1 MSGGK
6 GGSTTSSVQI
16 PDWAQ
21 DAAKKNIAMGE
32 YASQLG
38 YMPYYGLDVAA
49 QTPAQ
54 QAANQNFGSAVSAF
68 GGQAPVDMNAG
79 MPTAQTVDGV
89 TGYSS
94 GGLFDS
100 ALAELEQRRP
110 AQYQAYSS
118 MFVNPQTGEVGTA
131 FTPSGSIGN
140 TNLSDFTVRD
150 GNIYSGGSSGDGM
163 PVDSRSDLQKLY
175 DMNAYLSKPKLEIN
189 SFGDLAGQVAKP
201 FGIAE
206 MIFDPLNRAA
216 TKYNRDYLM
225 ANSPQILG
233 ITQPYDAYQQSM
245 SSGSSWNPSL
255 TSGPD
260 ISYSSARDF
269 SGTTGYNFNM
279 D

>member
-79 MPTAQTVDGV
+79 MPTAQTIDGV
-89 TGYSS
+89 SGYSS

-100 ALAELEQRRP
+100 ALAELQQRRP
-110 AQYQAYSS
+110 AQYQAYSD
-118 MFVNPQTGEVGTA
+118 MFINPVTGEQGTV
-131 FTPSGSIGN
+131 FTPVGSFSNDPTNTAATYNPDSTYDGSGASAVNFNQSLQDLADAPSWLYGLPVVGGAKMLATNYVNKQAADTASNFANTNRGFSNDGN
-140 TNLSDFTVRD
+140 TYT
-150 GNIYSGGSSGDGM
+150 
-163 PVDSRSDLQKLY
+163 
-175 DMNAYLSKPKLEIN
+175 
-189 SFGDLAGQVAKP
+189 
-201 FGIAE
+201 
-206 MIFDPLNRAA
+206 
-216 TKYNRDYLM
+216 
-225 ANSPQILG
+225 
-233 ITQPYDAYQQSM
+233 
-245 SSGSSWNPSL
+245 SSWGGTYNASNFSPETRAGLAAVANDPFSAA
-255 TSGPD
+255 SGQAH
-260 ISYSSARDF
+260 SYGDF
-269 SGTTGYNFNM
+269 A